1 VLFYCKFQRPESAPA
16 SEHSFSTD
24 VMMSLYHDEK
34 YSQDKNLFF
43 TMINPIP
50 AIKFFHPKK
59 ICYGRNNIYY
69 MGLTFTDIV

>member
-1 VLFYCKFQRPESAPA
+1 
-16 SEHSFSTD
+16 
-24 VMMSLYHDEK
+24 
-34 YSQDKNLFF
+34 
-43 TMINPIP
+43 MINPIP